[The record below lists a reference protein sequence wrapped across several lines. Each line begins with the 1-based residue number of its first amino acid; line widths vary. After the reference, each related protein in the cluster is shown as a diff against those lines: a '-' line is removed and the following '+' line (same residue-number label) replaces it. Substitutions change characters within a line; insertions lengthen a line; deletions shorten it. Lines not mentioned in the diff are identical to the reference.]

1 MSDSIRGGF
10 RCSVVALALLTFTP
24 AAALL
29 AQPAAFDTASAPS
42 EQLRYNAESPK
53 VLGVASGDMLASAWQ
68 VFEAGR
74 PVQVK
79 LALFQRSAESLSKV
93 WERQLPLPRLAGLT
107 SDGTNYYVLSA
118 ASEDLRN
125 DLTTVSYRPNILAL
139 TKLDGQGNVVWERDL
154 NSAEYLRDADGGEA
168 PSAIYSPLTA
178 GTGALAFGAGK
189 LIVALASNTLPD
201 LPIMTRHQR
210 AQYFVVSQ
218 DGAGFKAASETS
230 WRHSFDQRLLF
241 DGQDFVFMDLGD
253 ASWYMPGAGIAL
265 RKIKPTDSGADFV
278 GDLQGVYVY
287 VRQGDTTGSQN
298 FSFTSLGDLE
308 NGDRGYV
315 ALLTSET
322 SNPGV
327 QRNGWE
333 QPVNEP
339 RNLGFVHVTKGF
351 DAVTEG
357 EWNSPEKRLGNT
369 IIRNNL
375 PVSINVTSSV
385 VDSSGPSNH
394 FTRADK
400 PELSFTQTGIV
411 WLTSLAAGV
420 SAERPKLLRLAAD
433 RYLAIWEEWTYNGT
447 TLSYQSTKSLVV
459 DEQGQVVRAA
469 APVDARLNPSGADRA
484 FLLNGAAAWITSAAD
499 GQLTLNVLDAN
510 QALTKTQLSQRAPEP
525 SAPAGD
531 TLQPGERLQPD
542 QSIRSSNGNFR
553 LVYQTDGNLVLY
565 RADGTPLWAS
575 ATNGRPVGHA
585 IMQTDGNL
593 AIYGP
598 NQEFVWNTGTQAP
611 SARLVLQNDGNLVIY
626 GADGAALWA
635 SNTVQP

>member
-1 MSDSIRGGF
+1 M
-10 RCSVVALALLTFTP
+10 AFTP
-24 AAALL
+24 AAALF
-29 AQPAAFDTASAPS
+29 AQQVSFDTASAAS

-53 VLGVASGDMLASAWQ
+53 VLGVSAGDTLASAWQ

-74 PVQVK
+74 PLSVK
-79 LALFQRSAESLSKV
+79 IARFQRNGESLTRT

-125 DLTTVSYRPNILAL
+125 DLSTVSYRPNILAL
-139 TKLDGQGNVVWERDL
+139 TKLDSAGNVVWERDL
-154 NSAEYLRDADGGEA
+154 NSAAYLGDANGGEA
-168 PSAIYSPLTA
+168 ASAIFSPLTA
-178 GTGALAFGAGK
+178 GTGALTFGGGK

-210 AQYFVVSQ
+210 AQYFVVGE

-241 DGQDFVFMDLGD
+241 DGQDFVYMDLAD
-253 ASWYMPGAGIAL
+253 ASWYMPGAGISL
-265 RKIKPTDSGADFV
+265 RKIKPTQNGADFI
-278 GDLQGVYVY
+278 GGLEGVYVY

-308 NGDRGYV
+308 AGDRGYV
-315 ALLTSET
+315 ALFASES

-327 QRNGWE
+327 QRDGRE

-339 RNLGFVHVTKGF
+339 RNLGFVHVTKAF
-351 DAVTEG
+351 DEVREG
-357 EWNSPEKRLGNT
+357 EWNSPEKIPGNT
-369 IIRNNL
+369 IIRDNR
-375 PVSINVTSSV
+375 PVSITITSKV
-385 VDSSGPSNH
+385 VDSAGPTNT

-420 SAERPKLLRLAAD
+420 SAERPKLIRVAAD
-433 RYLAIWEEWTYNGT
+433 RYIALWEEWTYSGK

-459 DEQGQVVRAA
+459 DEQGQIVRAA

-484 FLLNGAAAWITSAAD
+484 FVLNAAAAWITSASD

-510 QALTKTQLSQRAPEP
+510 QALTKSTLNQ
-525 SAPAGD
+525 SATTPQTPAGD
-531 TLQPGERLQPD
+531 TLNAGGTLQPD
-542 QSIRSSNGNFR
+542 QSIQSSDGRYR

-565 RADGTPLWAS
+565 RTDGSPLWAS
-575 ATNGRPVGHA
+575 GTNGRPVGQT
-585 IMQTDGNL
+585 IMQDDGNL

-598 NQEFVWNTGTQAP
+598 NQEFVWNTGTQVAG
-611 SARLVLQNDGNLVIY
+611 SRLVVQNDGNLVVY
-626 GADGAALWA
+626 AADGSAIWA
-635 SNTVQP
+635 SNTAQP